1 MIIYENIKQLESVGQ
16 LSANSLVNAECL
28 EAMKYIADKSIDC
41 IIADLP
47 YGQFGTTA
55 CKWDT
60 IIPFEPLWAQ
70 YKRIIKDNGAILLFG
85 QEPFS
90 SYLRTSNISM
100 YRYDWIWDKVST
112 TNFANAKKMP
122 LSCNEVISVFY
133 KSLPT
138 YNPQMTDA
146 KSDRIRPI
154 SKPKENTSETNKQ
167 ASGKTRM
174 YSENYDNT
182 KRFPRKIIEIS
193 CKLAECNSL
202 NRIHP
207 TQKPVALIE
216 YLIKTYTNECETV
229 LDNTMGSGTTGVAC
243 KQLNRSFIGIE
254 MDDKYFEIAKKRIN
268 EANPTVTLF
277 SEFRG

>member
-1 MIIYENIKQLESVGQ
+1 MMIVEQMLK
-16 LSANSLVNAECL
+16 NAPNPL
-28 EAMKYIADKSIDC
+28 LHIADVSGSALFQGDCLDIMPLIPDNSIDC
-41 IIADLP
+41 IIADPP
-47 YGQFGTTA
+47 YGTTQ
-55 CKWDT
+55 CKWDSV
-60 IIPFEPLWAQ
+60 IPFDKMWEQLN
-70 YKRIIKDNGAILLFG
+70 RIIKPNGAILLFG

-90 SYLRTSNISM
+90 SFLRCSNINN

-167 ASGKTRM
+167 ASGKTRQ

-182 KRFPRKIIEIS
+182 KRFPRKIIEVS

-202 NRIHP
+202 NRVHP
-207 TQKPVALIE
+207 TQKPELLME
-216 YLIKTYTNECETV
+216 YLIKTYTNEAETI
-229 LDNTMGSGTTGVAC
+229 LDFTMGSGSTLVAS
-243 KQLNRSFIGIE
+243 KNLNRKFIGIE
-254 MDDKYFEIAKKRIN
+254 KEPKYYDIACQRCG
-268 EANPTVTLF
+268 F
-277 SEFRG
+277 